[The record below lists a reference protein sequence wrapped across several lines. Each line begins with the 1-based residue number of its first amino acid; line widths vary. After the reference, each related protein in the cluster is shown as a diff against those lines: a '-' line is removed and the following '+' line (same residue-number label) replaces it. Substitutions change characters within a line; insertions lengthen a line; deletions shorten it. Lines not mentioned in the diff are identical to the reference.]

1 MDFDLLDDQYLG
13 GFLEYPDLYDEEEYE
28 PAPPEPKYLNGKR
41 ILANQEITAPKVRVQ
56 GREKEDLGVMDF
68 DEAFALA
75 QEAEVDLLMIN
86 EQGSPPVVRLINFST
101 YKYEL
106 DRTAKQRQKA
116 SKGVETK
123 EVRLTPV
130 VEPHDYQVKL
140 KAANSF
146 LSKGNKV
153 KLVMNFSGRQLR
165 FKDQG
170 KELILKFVEDLAGC
184 SKVDGPL
191 NLKTS
196 TFTVTLAPTK

>member
-41 ILANQEITAPKVRVQ
+41 ILANQEITASRLRVQ
-56 GREKEDLGVMDF
+56 GRDKEDLGVMDF
-68 DEAFALA
+68 DEAYALA

-86 EQGSPPVVRLINFST
+86 DQGSPPVVRLITFSK

-106 DRTAKQRQKA
+106 ERSAKQRQKA
-116 SKGVETK
+116 SKGIETK

-130 VEPHDYQVKL
+130 VEPHDYEVKL

-146 LSKGNKV
+146 LAKGNKV